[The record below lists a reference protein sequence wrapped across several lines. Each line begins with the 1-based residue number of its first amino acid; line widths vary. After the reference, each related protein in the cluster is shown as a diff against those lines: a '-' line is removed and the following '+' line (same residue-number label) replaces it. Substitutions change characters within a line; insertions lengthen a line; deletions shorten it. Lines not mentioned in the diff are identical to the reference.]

1 MRKYLQGF
9 FEEFDYPVQ
18 AREILT
24 NAYDAICACSDLK
37 GRFNAL
43 IAQYRADIHCNFSHL
58 LAEMQAVGEEAGIHE
73 YTAKLLLC
81 ICLSER
87 LKAHFI
93 ETGLGAEL
101 WRDAMCDLR
110 YKLIECHLVY
120 GIWGSFVCSWFK
132 RFFNATRFALGRL
145 QFETIRFRKSYQKN
159 GVTLHAESTVI
170 NVHIPR
176 TGGRLLPDE
185 VKDSYRQAAEFFK
198 ERYHLDKIIFV
209 CDSWLLYP
217 PNAEVLSEHSNLRQ
231 FISDYD
237 IIEWAVYPNYA
248 QVWRLFDRNFDGDV
262 DQLPQ
267 DSSLRR
273 AYADW
278 IRKGIP
284 TGNGY
289 GVYVYG

>member
-1 MRKYLQGF
+1 MKAYLKEF
-9 FEEFDYPVQ
+9 FDSFGYPQ
-18 AREILT
+18 EAAAALLT
-24 NAYDAICACSDLK
+24 AYDAICRNQAAAEKMQELLHRYQKDMNCDFRSLLSEAEQIAEAAEICDYIAKFLLCACMSEQLKRYYAEAGLSGELWQAAMQDLK
-37 GRFNAL
+37 
-43 IAQYRADIHCNFSHL
+43 
-58 LAEMQAVGEEAGIHE
+58 
-73 YTAKLLLC
+73 
-81 ICLSER
+81 
-87 LKAHFI
+87 
-93 ETGLGAEL
+93 
-101 WRDAMCDLR
+101 
-110 YKLIECHLVY
+110 YKLIECRLVY
-120 GIWGSFVCSWFK
+120 GIWGSFVCPWFD
-132 RFFNATRFALGRL
+132 RFFNMTRFALGRL
-145 QFETIRFRKSYQKN
+145 QFELIPFRKRYEKN
-159 GVTLHAESTVI
+159 GVCLTEESTVI

-217 PNAEVLSEHSNLRQ
+217 KNVEVLSENSNLWQ

-262 DQLPQ
+262 DHLPQ

-284 TGNGY
+284 TGDGY